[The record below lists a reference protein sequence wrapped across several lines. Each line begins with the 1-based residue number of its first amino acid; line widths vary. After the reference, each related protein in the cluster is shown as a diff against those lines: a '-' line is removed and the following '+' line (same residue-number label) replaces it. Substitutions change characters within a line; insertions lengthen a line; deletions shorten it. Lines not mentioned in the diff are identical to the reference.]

1 MWANNRLFVTRQQ
14 QMGIWETDFNK
25 QKRQPKLCAK
35 KKKKIARQTP
45 LVDALRLTMWSDG
58 LLLLLLLCICECAFF
73 LRWAL
78 RQAPC
83 EHLFRIRF
91 GLRNDL
97 HAPIAS
103 SAFSAN
109 MSHVKT
115 NCAHFSSRISSVFL
129 LSANSRHYQHYRH
142 YRHYRSFVR
151 WFCTT
156 NCVFMSVF
164 AAVVWPYAL
173 SYRHDN
179 APSCMHSKY
188 KSNTQHIGIFE
199 QKEIRFVWHLRVQS
213 QCRRIATHDP
223 FFPLNQDQFSDWNRK
238 SYAFMVNDS

>member
-1 MWANNRLFVTRQQ
+1 
-14 QMGIWETDFNK
+14 
-25 QKRQPKLCAK
+25 
-35 KKKKIARQTP
+35 
-45 LVDALRLTMWSDG
+45 MWSDG

-129 LSANSRHYQHYRH
+129 LCANSRHYQHYRH